1 MTTMHD
7 ALTSLREQSI
17 KRGLGGRLEDFDIA
31 RCEDGCTISI
41 WAFYHLDAPL
51 MACFPAA
58 EADGDLAA
66 YYQAAARYAAE
77 PSWLN

>member
-1 MTTMHD
+1 MTD
-7 ALTSLREQSI
+7 LEAALFSLREQSI

-31 RCEDGCTISI
+31 RCEDGSISI

-51 MACFPAA
+51 MANFPATA
-58 EADGDLAA
+58 ADGDLAP